1 MKRVPSLIPAL
12 LRFPGSSA
20 RQDAWGR
27 LLTLNAGGAQLTTAA
42 PLAKGETVL
51 LTFELGDRRF
61 VSVPARVAY
70 AEKDGDGHCH
80 AELRWADLVWQR
92 RMAKALVDMLSHA

>member
-1 MKRVPSLIPAL
+1 MKRAPSLIPTL

-27 LLTLNAGGAQLTTAA
+27 LLTLNAGGAMLTTAA
-42 PLAKGETVL
+42 PLMKGETVL
-51 LTFELGDRRF
+51 LTFELGSVRF
-61 VSVPARVAY
+61 VSVPARAAY

-80 AELRWADLVWQR
+80 ADLRWADMVWQR
-92 RMAKALVDMLSHA
+92 RIAKALVEILARA